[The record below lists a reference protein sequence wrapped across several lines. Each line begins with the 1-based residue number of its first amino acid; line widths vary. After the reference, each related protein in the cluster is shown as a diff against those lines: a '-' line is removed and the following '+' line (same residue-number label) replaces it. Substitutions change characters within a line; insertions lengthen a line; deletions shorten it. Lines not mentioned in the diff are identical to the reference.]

1 MPPFCVRVRDEE
13 AASFPGTRAAAS
25 LHPVPVL
32 ERDIDPAA
40 GNLIPDRMK
49 TNEASYRT
57 IGAPYGPLP
66 AKFGPASSA
75 HGIPLDGLVLRALLA
90 IVGAAA
96 APNGDDRKRVREL
109 LAAARQY
116 AVLEPRGRRIGA
128 FIELVGGADGEGIA
142 IRRDGIFLWRR
153 RVLPITIVAK
163 VLPKQR
169 AVVLKVDSRELD
181 GTNAGSTF
189 VAGTAPSDDED
200 PSSDGAWQERIARY
214 VSIDANG
221 DDQRSGKDDE
231 RPAGANE
238 DDEKH
243 LLFVPT
249 ARGYLLVER
258 DGPPPAA
265 FRELTVPG
273 HEGMFRVVKVS
284 SSPLPN
290 DSRVC
295 AYVEQTR

>member
-1 MPPFCVRVRDEE
+1 
-13 AASFPGTRAAAS
+13 
-25 LHPVPVL
+25 L
-32 ERDIDPAA
+32 
-40 GNLIPDRMK
+40 
-49 TNEASYRT
+49 
-57 IGAPYGPLP
+57 
-66 AKFGPASSA
+66 SS
-75 HGIPLDGLVLRALLA
+75 VTRALLA

-96 APNGDDRKRVREL
+96 APNGDDRRRVREL

-128 FIELVGGADGEGIA
+128 FIELVGADDEGIA

-153 RVLPITIVAK
+153 RELPITVVAK

-181 GTNAGSTF
+181 RVNAESTPVSGS
-189 VAGTAPSDDED
+189 APSDDED
-200 PSSDGAWQERIARY
+200 VSSDGAWQERIARY
-214 VSIDANG
+214 VSINDGNG
-221 DDQRSGKDDE
+221 DEQKSGEHPERAEAGPVEDPKLESWRSDE
-231 RPAGANE
+231 E
-238 DDEKH
+238 TDEKH

-258 DGPPPAA
+258 DGPPPTALG
-265 FRELTVPG
+265 EVTVPG
-273 HEGMFRVVKVS
+273 HEGVFRVVKVS

-295 AYVEQTR
+295 AYVEQGW

>member
-1 MPPFCVRVRDEE
+1 M
-13 AASFPGTRAAAS
+13 
-25 LHPVPVL
+25 
-32 ERDIDPAA
+32 
-40 GNLIPDRMK
+40 
-49 TNEASYRT
+49 
-57 IGAPYGPLP
+57 
-66 AKFGPASSA
+66 
-75 HGIPLDGLVLRALLA
+75 A